1 MVEGNWYK
9 TKKHLYKKTNSIMK
23 FIIIFLLLC
32 SCTSTYH
39 LKKAIK
45 KDPEILKEKTI
56 TDTITISKIDSIPYV
71 VNDTIR
77 YTYFKTTTDTIINF
91 KYKYIKNPKTRQEIR
106 LKSKKE
112 IKTIK
117 ETAKI
122 DRLDKRLNK
131 RIKQTEVRKSGGG
144 WMLWLFL
151 FFLGVLCGGF
161 IVLILRK

>member
-1 MVEGNWYK
+1 MRYLILV
-9 TKKHLYKKTNSIMK
+9 
-23 FIIIFLLLC
+23 LLLS

-45 KDPEILKEKTI
+45 KDPEILKERVLI
-56 TDTITISKIDSIPYV
+56 DTLKIETLDSVAYV

-77 YTYFKTTTDTIINF
+77 YTYFKTIRDTIISTR
-91 KYKYIKNPKTRQEIR
+91 YKYIKNPKTRQEIR

-122 DRLDKRLNK
+122 DRLDKRLDK